1 MATVNVTKRG
11 SKWQYSF
18 EGAKIEG
25 KRNRISKSGFRTKK
39 EALEAG
45 TAALAEYNNAGL
57 HFEPKNISVSDYM
70 DYWYEHYVLLNCKY
84 NTQKNYKMII
94 ETHIK
99 PTLGIYALKSLT
111 PSILQEF
118 VNSKFKDG
126 YSKNYLSN
134 LINVLSSSLKY
145 SVHPYKFIKDNP
157 MQYIRPPKYEY
168 SKLETNHKIISADD
182 FKRILNRFPLGSS
195 FYISLML
202 GYYTGCR
209 IGEVMGLT
217 WDDINFEDSTVN
229 INKILYKRESSMC
242 FGSTKTSSSV
252 RTIKIGET
260 LVNAL
265 RLQKKWQLENR
276 LKYGE
281 HFIQQYKKTE
291 VIDNTEITRI
301 YSSPLSLNMP
311 LEKVNFVN
319 TKENG
324 EFITSESFKYASRII
339 HHELGI
345 VFNFHSL
352 RHTHATILIEN
363 GANIKDVQTRLG
375 HAKIETTLDTY
386 THDTEQMSNES
397 VNIFEKAA
405 KK

>member
-281 HFIQQYKKTE
+281 HFIHQYKKTE

>member
-209 IGEVMGLT
+209 IGEVMGIT

>member
-1 MATVNVTKRG
+1 
-11 SKWQYSF
+11 
-18 EGAKIEG
+18 
-25 KRNRISKSGFRTKK
+25 
-39 EALEAG
+39 
-45 TAALAEYNNAGL
+45 
-57 HFEPKNISVSDYM
+57 M

-118 VNSKFKDG
+118 VNGKFKDG

>member
-1 MATVNVTKRG
+1 MATVNVTKRA

-45 TAALAEYNNAGL
+45 TAALAKYNNAGL

>member
-134 LINVLSSSLKY
+134 LINVLSSSKI
-145 SVHPYKFIKDNP
+145 KFIH
-157 MQYIRPPKYEY
+157 
-168 SKLETNHKIISADD
+168 SKG
-182 FKRILNRFPLGSS
+182 F
-195 FYISLML
+195 
-202 GYYTGCR
+202 
-209 IGEVMGLT
+209 
-217 WDDINFEDSTVN
+217 
-229 INKILYKRESSMC
+229 
-242 FGSTKTSSSV
+242 
-252 RTIKIGET
+252 
-260 LVNAL
+260 
-265 RLQKKWQLENR
+265 
-276 LKYGE
+276 
-281 HFIQQYKKTE
+281 
-291 VIDNTEITRI
+291 
-301 YSSPLSLNMP
+301 
-311 LEKVNFVN
+311 
-319 TKENG
+319 
-324 EFITSESFKYASRII
+324 
-339 HHELGI
+339 
-345 VFNFHSL
+345 
-352 RHTHATILIEN
+352 
-363 GANIKDVQTRLG
+363 
-375 HAKIETTLDTY
+375 
-386 THDTEQMSNES
+386 
-397 VNIFEKAA
+397 
-405 KK
+405 

>member
-1 MATVNVTKRG
+1 MSRG
-11 SKWQYSF
+11 
-18 EGAKIEG
+18 
-25 KRNRISKSGFRTKK
+25 
-39 EALEAG
+39 
-45 TAALAEYNNAGL
+45 
-57 HFEPKNISVSDYM
+57 
-70 DYWYEHYVLLNCKY
+70 
-84 NTQKNYKMII
+84 
-94 ETHIK
+94 
-99 PTLGIYALKSLT
+99 LGD
-111 PSILQEF
+111 
-118 VNSKFKDG
+118 V
-126 YSKNYLSN
+126 
-134 LINVLSSSLKY
+134 
-145 SVHPYKFIKDNP
+145 
-157 MQYIRPPKYEY
+157 
-168 SKLETNHKIISADD
+168 
-182 FKRILNRFPLGSS
+182 
-195 FYISLML
+195 
-202 GYYTGCR
+202 
-209 IGEVMGLT
+209 
-217 WDDINFEDSTVN
+217 
-229 INKILYKRESSMC
+229 YKR
-242 FGSTKTSSSV
+242 
-252 RTIKIGET
+252 
-260 LVNAL
+260 
-265 RLQKKWQLENR
+265 Q
-276 LKYGE
+276 
-281 HFIQQYKKTE
+281 